1 MEGAFMKKYIPIG
14 IIVLI
19 GIILFYFFVLPWLL
33 IYFGLQ
39 SLPNPPRPEI
49 THAEFPF
56 KLVYEINEERK
67 VIQDTIICEFD
78 GVGMDEGQGKFR
90 KWKQRLASGNMSG
103 DFVILE
109 KLNELEKIGFYPGSA
124 DYYMNDSEWYKENNS
139 SFPNA
144 WLVKNEK
151 GDVSG
156 EDYLK
161 EDQLYE
167 KYHIKLISWE
177 PSPPIKNLFIEN
189 KK

>member
-1 MEGAFMKKYIPIG
+1 MKTRLLVLGIPLLLVIAIVAFFSLPWILIFIG
-14 IIVLI
+14 I
-19 GIILFYFFVLPWLL
+19 
-33 IYFGLQ
+33 Q
-39 SLPNPPRPEI
+39 SQPNPPRPEI
-49 THAEFPF
+49 TYGEFPF
-56 KLVYEINEERK
+56 RLEYEIKGERK
-67 VIQDTIICEFD
+67 VIQDTLICEFD
-78 GVGMDEGQGKFR
+78 GFGADEGRGKYR
-90 KWKQRLASGNMSG
+90 KWKQRLASGNVSG

-156 EDYLK
+156 EDYLE
-161 EDQLYE
+161 EDQLFE

-177 PSPPIKNLFIEN
+177 PSPPIKNSFIEN

>member
-1 MEGAFMKKYIPIG
+1 MKKIL
-14 IIVLI
+14 IITTVWACFLS
-19 GIILFYFFVLPWLL
+19 LATFVVFSWPWLL
-33 IYFGLQ
+33 LYIGLNSQ
-39 SLPNPPRPEI
+39 PNPPQPSI
-49 THAEFPF
+49 TYSEFPF
-56 KLVYEINEERK
+56 KLVYEINGK
-67 VIQDTIICEFD
+67 KKIVQDTVVCEYD

-90 KWKQRLASGNMSG
+90 KWKQRLASGNVSG

-124 DYYMNDSEWYKENNS
+124 DYYMNDSKWYKENNS

-156 EDYLK
+156 EDYLE

-177 PSPPIKNLFIEN
+177 PSPPIKNSLIEN